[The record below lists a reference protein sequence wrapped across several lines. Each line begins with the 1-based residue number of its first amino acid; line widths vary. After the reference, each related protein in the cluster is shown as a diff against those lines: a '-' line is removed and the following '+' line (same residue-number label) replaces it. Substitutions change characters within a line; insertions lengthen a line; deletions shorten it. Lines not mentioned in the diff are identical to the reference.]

1 MTLSLVLWFTH
12 SFPSHFLTMTLSLVL
27 WFTHRCP
34 SHFEND
40 PILTEAAETTIRE
53 NDIIFELVSVFEQL
67 NEISS
72 AHISV
77 T

>member
-1 MTLSLVLWFTH
+1 MVHTSLPV
-12 SFPSHFLTMTLSLVL
+12 SFLTMTLSLVL